1 VSESRSIRVAAIR
14 TGACVII
21 VAAALILLATGGL
34 TQRALPIGPAGM
46 AIKLAL
52 DPLAASFLLLAPC
65 IVLAPLPLAALV
77 VILSAA
83 NGFTLAIGLLLLGGL
98 ASLRPASV
106 AALCCIVALAL
117 AGPVSDF
124 AAIRA
129 VPPDGWRAA
138 AMLVLTLTG
147 AAATATF
154 SPVIATYV
162 LIRLL
167 FDLCG
172 AGQPLWWGV
181 PLLMAGTGISMVAS
195 LRGALAD
202 RLDLAVS
209 HASLHQIGL
218 AVIGLGVA
226 LSARGVDL
234 PSVASHAL
242 DAAWLAIACH
252 ALCRTLLSR
261 CADAVESGTGTRRLD
276 CLGGVIHRMP
286 MTTGA
291 CLTGLF
297 TIAVLPPGLGFAAFW
312 LVFQSLAAAAR
323 IGSFG
328 LGLLVAA
335 VMLVTGVSVGLVAL
349 AAMRVATVVFLGR
362 PRMPRAAAA
371 DEVARPVQLILVGLA
386 GLLGMLGALPVL
398 ALLPTFGWGDGATAA
413 SPFGLRIGSQTPGY
427 AATFITVLVA
437 SAWIALSRLLRR
449 PRLGRREPDWSG
461 GFSPPPAWMPFGDPT
476 TQCGPTSFV
485 APIQD
490 LVARLPSTDAARQRL
505 ASWRDRLLR
514 AIAARMAT

>member
-1 VSESRSIRVAAIR
+1 
-14 TGACVII
+14 
-21 VAAALILLATGGL
+21 
-34 TQRALPIGPAGM
+34 M
-46 AIKLAL
+46 AIQLAL

-65 IVLAPLPLAALV
+65 ITLVPLPLAAIV
-77 VILSAA
+77 MILSAA

-98 ASLRPASV
+98 ASLRS
-106 AALCCIVALAL
+106 AALAAICCFVALAV
-117 AGPVSDF
+117 AGSVSDF

-138 AMLVLTLTG
+138 GVLFLTLTG

-172 AGQPLWWGV
+172 TGQPLWWGV
-181 PLLMAGTGISMVAS
+181 PLLLAGAGIAIGAS

-202 RLDLAVS
+202 VLDVAVS
-209 HASLHQIGL
+209 QVSLHQVGL
-218 AVIGLGVA
+218 AVIALGAA
-226 LSARGVDL
+226 LCARGVDL
-234 PSVASHAL
+234 PSVGSHAL

-252 ALCRTLLSR
+252 ALCRALLLR
-261 CADAVESGTGTRRLD
+261 CAEAVGSGAGTQRLD

-291 CLTGLF
+291 CLAGLF

-312 LVFQSLAAAAR
+312 LVFQSLVSAAR
-323 IGSFG
+323 IGSLG

-335 VMLVTGVSVGLVAL
+335 VALVTGVSAGLAAL
-349 AAMRVATVVFLGR
+349 AAMRVATIVFLGR
-362 PRMPRAAAA
+362 PRTPRAAAA

-386 GLLGMLGALPVL
+386 ALLALLGMFPVL
-398 ALLPTFGWGDGATAA
+398 ALLPTFGWGGGATAT
-413 SPFGLRIGSQTPGY
+413 SLFGLRTGPQTPGY
-427 AATFITVLVA
+427 AATFIAVFVA
-437 SAWIALSRLLRR
+437 SVWIALSKVIRR

-490 LVARLPSTDAARQRL
+490 LIARLPSTDVVRQRL
-505 ASWRDRLLR
+505 ACWWDQLLR
-514 AIAARMAT
+514 AIAARMPT